1 MKKIYNAF
9 AILAAAA
16 MVFSGCEKFSE
27 DPDFG
32 GKTVEFTVE
41 DIATRTVFDTPDG
54 TSYPVLWTA
63 QDTAVAVSLNYAA
76 PVNAKVTPSA
86 DGKTAKFSAEFPT
99 PTGGAQFLA
108 LSPATAFAGIDLAAY
123 SAYYTVPAQQEPSAT
138 SADQAAQVL
147 YGFSGIQHPPRQG
160 EPPFQAPHRLH
171 EGDLRQHGA

>member
-63 QDTAVAVSLNYAA
+63 Q
-76 PVNAKVTPSA
+76 
-86 DGKTAKFSAEFPT
+86 
-99 PTGGAQFLA
+99 
-108 LSPATAFAGIDLAAY
+108 
-123 SAYYTVPAQQEPSAT
+123 
-138 SADQAAQVL
+138 
-147 YGFSGIQHPPRQG
+147 
-160 EPPFQAPHRLH
+160 
-171 EGDLRQHGA
+171 

>member
-54 TSYPVLWTA
+54 TS
-63 QDTAVAVSLNYAA
+63 
-76 PVNAKVTPSA
+76 
-86 DGKTAKFSAEFPT
+86 
-99 PTGGAQFLA
+99 
-108 LSPATAFAGIDLAAY
+108 
-123 SAYYTVPAQQEPSAT
+123 
-138 SADQAAQVL
+138 
-147 YGFSGIQHPPRQG
+147 
-160 EPPFQAPHRLH
+160 
-171 EGDLRQHGA
+171 